1 MAKSNLTKDAN
12 ISASVRELDFVSR
25 FSANWNALLDIMGI
39 ARPIRKELGA
49 ALKVKK
55 GAVTLQASN
64 VGEGE
69 EIPYSLA
76 SVTEETIGEATLDK
90 WAKAVSIEAIKTH
103 GYDVAVA
110 KTDDAFLTELQ
121 KVVMNRFYTF
131 LNTGTLTNVET
142 TFQKALAMARG
153 HVINKFEQLGKTA
166 TEVVGFA
173 NILDVYDYLGG
184 ANVTIQTQFGFNYI
198 RDFMGYRVIFL
209 LDASK
214 IARNTVIATP
224 VENIVM
230 YYVDPS
236 DSGFANAGLVYT
248 VDGVTPLLGFH
259 TQGNYTTAVS
269 ENFAI
274 MGLFLFA
281 EYLDAIAVVE
291 VEASGSLG
299 SITVASSAGTTK
311 GSKVTVTYTLGQ
323 GETAYYKDAAA
334 AATPTYLD
342 EVDLTGW
349 AKLTYTSGTAIDNW
363 EGLTAGQKLTVIA
376 VNGSG
381 QAVASGNATIV
392 NHA

>member
-25 FSANWNALLDIMGI
+25 FSDNWNALLDIMGI
-39 ARPIRKELGA
+39 SRPIRKELGA

-64 VGEGE
+64 IGEGE

-103 GYDVAVA
+103 GYDIAVA

-299 SITVASSAGTTK
+299 SITVASEAGTTK

-334 AATPTYLD
+334 AATPTYLA
-342 EVDLTGW
+342 EVNLTGW
-349 AKLTYTSGTAIDNW
+349 TKLTYTSGTAIDNW